1 MKIKTA
7 VLVCLIS
14 LIVLLLAHEYSMA
27 QIKTNDTI
35 LPIGTIDVRRALR
48 DCSAT
53 AKYRERTNAENNK
66 MDAEEQQLTREIQAL
81 AAGLRAL
88 KPNSND
94 YMEQYREY
102 LQKQGELKTMQEY
115 NPRLKATKH
124 QQWTET
130 LYQEILRI
138 TKELAAAK
146 GLALVLE
153 SDEPQFPIQQYEELA
168 MTLNTHKV
176 LYSNGCLD
184 LTDEVIAE
192 LDKEE
197 SKFIN

>member
-7 VLVCLIS
+7 VSGCLLGTVIM
-14 LIVLLLAHEYSMA
+14 LLAHQYSTA
-27 QIKTNDTI
+27 QVMTNVQT
-35 LPIGTIDVRRALR
+35 LPVGVVDVRRALR

-53 AKYRERTNAENNK
+53 AKYRERTNEESNR
-66 MDAEEQQLTREIQAL
+66 MDAEEDQLTKEVQAL

-88 KPNSND
+88 KPGTGD
-94 YMEQYREY
+94 YLSQYREY
-102 LQKQGELKTMQEY
+102 LQKQA
-115 NPRLKATKH
+115 NLKALQEFNPQQKALKH
-124 QQWTET
+124 QQWTQG

-138 TKELAAAK
+138 TKELGAEK

-153 SDEPQFPIQQYEELA
+153 SDEPEFPIQRYEDLA
-168 MTLNTHKV
+168 MTLSTHKV
-176 LYSNGCLD
+176 LYSSGCVD
-184 LTDEVIAE
+184 LTAEVIAE

>member
-1 MKIKTA
+1 MKIRTA
-7 VLVCLIS
+7 LLVCLIS
-14 LIVLLLAHEYSMA
+14 LMILLLVHEYSMA
-27 QIKTNDTI
+27 QMAPNNTI
-35 LPIGTIDVRRALR
+35 LPIGIVDVRQALR

-53 AKYRERTNAENNK
+53 AKYRERTNAENAK
-66 MDAEEQQLTREIQAL
+66 MDAEEEQLTREIQAL
-81 AAGLRAL
+81 AASLRAL
-88 KPNSND
+88 KPNSSD
-94 YMEQYREY
+94 YMDQYKEY
-102 LQKQGELKTMQEY
+102 LQKQGNLKTMQEF
-115 NPRLKATKH
+115 NPRMKATKH
-124 QQWTET
+124 QQWTEA

-146 GLALVLE
+146 GLALVIE

-184 LTDEVIAE
+184 LTNEVIAE
-192 LDKEE
+192 LNKEE

>member
-14 LIVLLLAHEYSMA
+14 LIVLLLVHEYSMA
-27 QIKTNDTI
+27 QIAPNNTT
-35 LPIGTIDVRRALR
+35 LPIGTVDVRRALR

-53 AKYRERTNAENNK
+53 AKYRERTNAENAK
-66 MDAEEQQLTREIQAL
+66 MDAEEEQLTREIQAL
-81 AAGLRAL
+81 AASLRAL
-88 KPNSND
+88 KPNSSD
-94 YMEQYREY
+94 YMEQYKEY
-102 LQKQGELKTMQEY
+102 LQKQGNLKTMQEF
-115 NPRLKATKH
+115 NPRQKALKH

-146 GLALVLE
+146 GLALVIE

-192 LDKEE
+192 LDKEV

>member
-7 VLVCLIS
+7 VLGCLTGVV
-14 LIVLLLAHEYSMA
+14 VLLLGHQYSTA
-27 QIKTNDTI
+27 QVTTNNQV
-35 LPIGTIDVRRALR
+35 LPIGIVDVRRALR

-53 AKYRERTNAENNK
+53 AKYRERTDAENTK
-66 MDAEEQQLTREIQAL
+66 MDGEEEDLKRKIQAL
-81 AAGLRAL
+81 ALGIRAL
-88 KPNSND
+88 KPNSSD
-94 YMEQYREY
+94 YMEQYKEY
-102 LQKQGELKTMQEY
+102 LQKQGELKIMQEY

-138 TKELAAAK
+138 TKELAAVK

-153 SDEPQFPIQQYEELA
+153 TDEPQFPIQQYEELA

-176 LYSNGCLD
+176 LYGNGCLD
-184 LTDEVIAE
+184 LTEEVIAE